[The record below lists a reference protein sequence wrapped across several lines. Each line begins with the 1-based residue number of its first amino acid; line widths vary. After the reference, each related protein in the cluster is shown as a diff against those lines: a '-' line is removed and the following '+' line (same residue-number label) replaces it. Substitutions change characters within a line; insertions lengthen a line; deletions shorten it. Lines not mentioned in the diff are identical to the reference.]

1 MSSPTK
7 FPFFSPEVRV
17 VEASAGSGKTYALAK
32 RYVQLVLSSIGDI
45 VPDRADHMLSSSY
58 TPIRSILALT
68 FTNKAAFEMKA
79 RILEFLKKIAF
90 SAISE
95 VERQDIINPLQIDEE
110 IARKRAFVI
119 MESIIR
125 NYNFFQVQTIDK
137 FINAIL
143 CGCSFKL
150 GLTANFKI
158 VTRPDDYIKY
168 SLDELL
174 DKCMEDKLIS
184 GLFERFLQNY
194 LYLENRSGWL
204 PKKDM
209 LSIMQSLF
217 EEYNKYGYD
226 FLSVSGSREDIG
238 KIKGM
243 ILSKAK
249 ELRENLPEGSLV
261 KFKNSLDNFI
271 KKSVNGFDMDVVS
284 DFFLRENFPVRK
296 RAVVPVYVENLWQ
309 KLRDGFRKLCEKEA
323 TTMFNPYIDIFSY
336 ILDEIR
342 RLSTKEDVMFL
353 CELNKKAG
361 VLFDS
366 DYITVEEVYYRLA
379 SRFRHYLIDEFQ
391 DTNRLQWRNLDKM
404 VEEALSTGGTL
415 FYVGDKKQ
423 AIYRF
428 RGGDVELF
436 DDLKKRFSHF
446 NIFIDVLKKNWRSQK
461 AIVEFNNM
469 VFSPENISA
478 FIRQKQAYESSKSKK
493 GIVSFTEEELYGIEE
508 IFSSAKQNWCDEKDK
523 GYVKIEYIEG
533 EKKEEREVVI
543 REKLI
548 PLINNLLKRFSLS
561 SIALLARNNSDV
573 ELLTSWLIEEGIAV
587 ESERTSN
594 VKDNGFI
601 QELVCLLRFL
611 NSPIDNMS
619 FCSFILGKIFVE
631 ISGISEEEINSFVFS
646 LRDRIQGVDNFY
658 VYREFR
664 NRYPEQWERFISSSF
679 KNVGLYPLYELVVSI
694 YHDLDCLNRFPEQH
708 GFFMH
713 FLELIKA
720 QEKEGRFDISS
731 FLDYFENTEGEDF
744 YVHLSEHNA
753 IRILTFHKAKGL
765 QFPVVII
772 PFLGMDVNVGSS
784 KRYQQ
789 SYILRQAEGSLHLL
803 RIKSKYYQ
811 FSKKIWEIYSDEYKK
826 EFLSELNNVYVAMT
840 RACYELY
847 AFVPAKV
854 GNKCNF
860 IRFLIPEEIYEVGD
874 IYEYKIKD
882 KKSDREKKDSKV
894 LIVAPKRP
902 VDWIDYLKEEISPPT
917 RIKDINRQQQGDII
931 HYALSLIGNLADF
944 TDVNKI
950 INEIMRKVR
959 LRYPY
964 FESVSR
970 CEQIIREMLTTET
983 MRQFFCIDSAEVFT
997 EKELVDLYGNTNRID
1012 RLVLRPSEVWVIDY
1026 KATDE
1031 FREEYFKQ
1039 LRHYM
1044 NIVKEIYPERK
1055 LRGFLLYY
1063 EDFRVEEIKTDI

>member
-7 FPFFSPEVRV
+7 FPFSSPEVRV

-45 VPDRADHMLSSSY
+45 LPDRANYILSSSY

-95 VERQDIINPLQIDEE
+95 AEREDIISPLQIDEE
-110 IARKRAFVI
+110 SARKRAFVI

-158 VTRPDDYIKY
+158 VTRPDDYIRY

-174 DKCMEDKLIS
+174 DKCADDKVIS

-243 ILSKAK
+243 ILSKMK
-249 ELRENLPEGSLV
+249 ELRDNLPEGVQV
-261 KFKNSLDNFI
+261 KFKNSLDDFI
-271 KKSVNGFDMDVVS
+271 RKSVDGFDIDSVS
-284 DFFLRENFPVRK
+284 NFFLRESFPVRK
-296 RAVVPVYVENLWQ
+296 GAVVPVHIQRLWQ
-309 KLRDGFRKLCEKEA
+309 QIRDGFRRLSEKEA
-323 TTMFNPYIDIFSY
+323 TTMFGPYIDIFSY

-342 RLSTKEDVMFL
+342 ELSTKEDVMFL

-361 VLFDS
+361 ALFDS

-436 DDLKKRFSHF
+436 DDLKTRFSNF
-446 NIFIDVLKKNWRSQK
+446 NIFIDVLRKNWRSQR

-469 VFSPENISA
+469 VFSPENISC
-478 FIRQKQAYESSKSKK
+478 FIRKKEAYECSKNKK
-493 GIVSFTEEELYGIEE
+493 DIVFFTQEE
-508 IFSSAKQNWCDEKDK
+508 IDRIKEIFCSANQTWCDENSK

-533 EKKEEREVVI
+533 EKKEDREIVV

-548 PLINNLLKRFSLS
+548 SLINNLLKRFSLS
-561 SIALLARNNSDV
+561 SIALLTRRNSDV

-594 VKDNGFI
+594 VKDNDFI
-601 QELVCLLRFL
+601 QEIVCLLKFL
-611 NSPIDNMS
+611 NSPIDNIS

-631 ISGISEEEINSFVFS
+631 VSGISEEEINSFIFS
-646 LRDRIQGVDNFY
+646 LRDKIQGRDNFY

-664 NRYPEQWERFISSSF
+664 KRYPEQWDRFIASSF
-679 KNVGLYPLYELVVSI
+679 KNVGLCPLYELVVSI

-720 QEKEGRFDISS
+720 QEKEGRIDIPS
-731 FLDYFENTEGEDF
+731 FFDYFENTEGEDF

-772 PFLGMDVNVGSS
+772 PFLEMDINVGSS

-789 SYILRQAEGSLHLL
+789 SYILRQTDGYLHLL
-803 RIKSKYYQ
+803 RIKAKYHQ

-847 AFVPAKV
+847 AFVPVRA
-854 GNKCNF
+854 GNRCNF
-860 IRFLIPEEIYEVGD
+860 IRFLIPDNIYETGD
-874 IYEYKIKD
+874 IYEYKSKD
-882 KKSDREKKDSKV
+882 SDNKKKDGEVIIIS
-894 LIVAPKRP
+894 PKKP
-902 VDWIDYLKEEISPPT
+902 VDWIAYLKEEISIPT
-917 RIKDINRQQQGDII
+917 RIKDINKQQQGDII
-931 HYALSLIGNLADF
+931 HYALSLIGNLVDF

-964 FESVSR
+964 FEFVSR
-970 CEQIIREMLTTET
+970 CEQIIRGMLTSKT

-997 EKELVDLYGNTNRID
+997 EKEVVDSYGNTSRID
-1012 RLVLRPSEVWVIDY
+1012 RLVLTTSDVWVIDY
-1026 KATDE
+1026 KPTDE

-1039 LRHYM
+1039 LRYYM
-1044 NIVKEIYPERK
+1044 NIVKEIYPTRK
-1055 LRGFLLYY
+1055 VTGFLLYY
-1063 EDFRVEEIKTDI
+1063 ENFMVEEVKIEI